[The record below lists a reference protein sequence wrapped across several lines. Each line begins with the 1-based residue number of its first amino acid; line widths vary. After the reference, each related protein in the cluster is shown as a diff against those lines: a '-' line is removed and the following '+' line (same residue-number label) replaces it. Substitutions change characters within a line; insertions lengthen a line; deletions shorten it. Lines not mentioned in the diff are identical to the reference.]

1 MTTLDSPKRAAA
13 ELARLLAT
21 AVQRRQGRGTPGAT
35 PPATTEAEGRRVQ
48 QLIANLSA
56 DAAAIDGFFPALGRE
71 LKARGL
77 HMPSLDLSH
86 LPAELA
92 PLLGTLEAVL
102 APAAEGDGS
111 EIDAEAAAQQLSD
124 QLRALLGESPR
135 EARERMLGERSR
147 TRAGARVAAAMRRQG
162 LVPERDQP
170 AQGDSFW
177 DLVEIA
183 RGDPE
188 AFVRRLGQ
196 LPRERLADFYWEHR
210 AAVMEL
216 QRAGLGAGLPN
227 PEQALLAAQVV
238 ASGHAAHAAAVIQP
252 AQPVPGMPGTPVDL
266 GREALRV
273 FSERFGEP
281 LAPGM
286 R

>member
-1 MTTLDSPKRAAA
+1 MSTLDSPKRAAA
-13 ELARLLAT
+13 ELARLLAV
-21 AVQRRQGRGTPGAT
+21 AVQRRQGRGTQGAT
-35 PPATTEAEGRRVQ
+35 PPAATEAEGRRMQ
-48 QLIANLSA
+48 QLIASLSA

-77 HMPSLDLSH
+77 HMPSLDLSQ

-102 APAAEGDGS
+102 APAAGGDGS

-124 QLRALLGESPR
+124 QLRALLGETPR

-147 TRAGARVAAAMRRQG
+147 ARAGARVAAAMRRQG

-183 RGDPE
+183 RGNPE

-196 LPRERLADFYWEHR
+196 LPRERLVDFYWEHR

-216 QRAGLGAGLPN
+216 QRAGLGAGLSGA
-227 PEQALLAAQVV
+227 EQALLAAQVV

-252 AQPVPGMPGTPVDL
+252 AQPVPGMAATPVDL
-266 GREALRV
+266 GGEALRI
-273 FSERFGEP
+273 FSERFGKP
-281 LAPGM
+281 LAPGIQ
-286 R
+286 